1 MLCIKL
7 ESQNIANLLGRN
19 SDDRDLSKFWL
30 KDGLKFMINQQK
42 IKIKTPM
49 LRSDIWHFSDAY
61 IFKKTVIA
69 VTAPDNAPR

>member
-1 MLCIKL
+1 
-7 ESQNIANLLGRN
+7 
-19 SDDRDLSKFWL
+19 
-30 KDGLKFMINQQK
+30 MINQQK